1 MDGVKPAALPAR
13 PGVPRM
19 HAVGRWLGVRG
30 RYPAQVGALAITY
43 YLAARLG
50 YELESAGPVAAIV
63 WLPVGVAIS
72 FLYLGGVGL
81 WPGVLVGD
89 LLVNDYSALPVGSAA
104 GQTFCNLLEVL
115 VATLLMRRLIPR
127 GAPLASVRSL
137 ARMVVAMGAGAAVS
151 ASIGALSLRV
161 GAVIGTPA
169 VPDVWRTWWLGDFA
183 GAVVVVP
190 VALAWY
196 RPLSRNWPRGRAIEG
211 ALMAAAVAGG
221 RGLVLRSIV
230 LMAY

>member
-50 YELESAGPVAAIV
+50 YELEFAGPVAAIV

-89 LLVNDYSALPVGSAA
+89 LLVNDYSALPVGSA
-104 GQTFCNLLEVL
+104 GRPHV
-115 VATLLMRRLIPR
+115 
-127 GAPLASVRSL
+127 GKPLQSL
-137 ARMVVAMGAGAAVS
+137 G
-151 ASIGALSLRV
+151 
-161 GAVIGTPA
+161 
-169 VPDVWRTWWLGDFA
+169 
-183 GAVVVVP
+183 
-190 VALAWY
+190 
-196 RPLSRNWPRGRAIEG
+196 
-211 ALMAAAVAGG
+211 
-221 RGLVLRSIV
+221 
-230 LMAY
+230 